1 MSAAEQHDPL
11 AAARDMQAQ
20 MKGWKAEAVANAKAD
35 TEEPAA
41 PAVSAGMM
49 TAADAELAA
58 GLAASAL
65 TVKVKPGLK
74 HPIGYG
80 WNHGA
85 GLTPEAARAHVAEG
99 GNVGIDPG
107 RSRLVVM
114 DAENAEAVEW
124 LISMGFQI
132 TVIPAKSGAGP
143 VLATGEANDKEGGSH
158 VWLRLPDGA
167 PEELGDTRS
176 MIHLKNGGRLEIF
189 ASREERQVVAPPS
202 RLDEAYGLSY
212 AYTGADI
219 EEAPAWLWDRTVPVP
234 DNMDPYDAAQVHGAV
249 APPTPR
255 ERAERSAE
263 SQMLSDAIVAIPWAD
278 WIAGDPRIEL
288 LDSVGSCGCNH
299 FHFAGQSSDTAG
311 FLHECDEHDGKA
323 HVFSTTMMA
332 ELGLEWAHVSRLDFT
347 LGLRNSEPGREE
359 LLTRAELMCEFDL
372 ITMVERDPLPAT
384 RPADFVAIAD
394 YLDRTGKAD
403 RAARF
408 RSAAVMMQTEREA
421 RAARPAGS
429 ETFLSEPMI
438 GMETAGGSVAGEEQ
452 VPGNEVPTAGTVP
465 PAFGGPAAVAP
476 RPHTGA
482 GPFPVHALPQVL
494 RDFAVAVAASM
505 AVPVELVAP
514 MQIAVLAAGC
524 GPANI
529 YVTDGWEAEP
539 GAVWIMIVS
548 PPSTR
553 KTPVLKVVK
562 APMTEAVRIINLAL
576 GEQRAELQMEADA
589 LAEAANEAENEAK
602 VAMKQAAKELVDD
615 PDATARAASA
625 AAKATANGT
634 WVPPTAR
641 GLATDLAAKAAMLKK
656 MAEEAQTAVPPE
668 VEPTFTDATP
678 EAMMELLARQK
689 GRGFLIHPEASE
701 ILTSA
706 TRTDTK
712 GMETAKFCST
722 YDEEYI
728 STHRITRSVTEID
741 RPSLCSL
748 LIVQPDPVKEA
759 YAPRQGGGKS
769 KITTNGW
776 SDRQGFVLV
785 PESEED
791 TLRRDRSIDPAATE
805 AYMEAVT
812 AEWVRTYM
820 LSATDREAWANLRF
834 RLTPEAFEVI
844 ADHYDLVERIKR
856 QPGTRAESWGKV
868 IGRAVRIAR
877 CFAQLDVVNLGS
889 EVHPINEHH
898 MQAGWEIAHWM
909 MRSFDAAT
917 NAPETVTI
925 VELVEQAAQYVLEKV
940 PAVGDMILRPKV
952 RSSKRHGPYIEA
964 ALEQLTRRGQ
974 VEVRGQEIHRVALA
988 AAA

>member
-1 MSAAEQHDPL
+1 M
-11 AAARDMQAQ
+11 RD
-20 MKGWKAEAVANAKAD
+20 WKAEAVANAKAE
-35 TEEPAA
+35 TEKPAA

-58 GLAASAL
+58 GLAASAF
-65 TVKVKPGLK
+65 TVRVKPGLK
-74 HPIGYG
+74 KPVGLT
-80 WNHGA
+80 WNQQP
-85 GLTPEAARAHVAEG
+85 GLTPDAAREHVAEG
-99 GNVGIDPG
+99 GNVGVDPG
-107 RSRLVVM
+107 RSRLVFM
-114 DAENAEAVEW
+114 DAENAEGVEW
-124 LISMGFQI
+124 LLSMGFTL
-132 TVIPAKSGAGP
+132 TVIPAKSGAGA
-143 VLATGEANDKEGGSH
+143 VLATGEANEKEHGGH
-158 VWLRLPDGA
+158 VWLRVPNGA

-176 MIHLKNGGRLEIF
+176 MIHLSNGGRLEIF
-189 ASREERQVVAPPS
+189 ASCGKRQVVAPPS
-202 RLDEAYGLSY
+202 RLDEAYGRSY

-219 EEAPAWLWDRTVPVP
+219 AEAPAWLWDRTVPVP
-234 DNMDPYDAAQVHGAV
+234 EAMDEYDAAQVHGAV

-255 ERAERSAE
+255 ERAERSVE
-263 SQMLSDAIVAIPWAD
+263 SQALSDAIVAIPWSE

-288 LDSVGSCGCNH
+288 LDTVGSCGCNH
-299 FHFAGQSSDTAG
+299 FHYTEQSSDTAG
-311 FLHECDEHDGKA
+311 FLHACDEHDGKA
-323 HVFSTTMMA
+323 HVFSTTAMA
-332 ELGLEWAHVSRLDFT
+332 ELGLEWAHVSRLDFA
-347 LGLRNSEPGREE
+347 LGLRNSEAGREKP
-359 LLTRAELMCEFDL
+359 LTRADLMREFDL
-372 ITMVERDPLPAT
+372 IVAVERELPQST

-394 YLDRTGKAD
+394 YLDRLGQTERALRFKA
-403 RAARF
+403 
-408 RSAAVMMQTEREA
+408 SAAEMQAEREA
-421 RAARPAGS
+421 RAERQDGG

-438 GMETAGGSVAGEEQ
+438 GTETAGTNAGAATEEQ
-452 VPGNEVPTAGTVP
+452 VPIIVVPLSTGTVP

-482 GPFPVHALPQVL
+482 GPFPVHALPKVL

-589 LAEAANEAENEAK
+589 LAEAAEEAENDAK
-602 VAMKQAAKELVDD
+602 VAMKAAAKELVDD
-615 PDATARAASA
+615 PDAAARAASA

-634 WVPPTAR
+634 WVPPTAK

-656 MAEEAQTAVPPE
+656 MAEEAQAAVPPE

-791 TLRRDRSIDPAATE
+791 TLRRDRSIDPVATK

-889 EVHPINEHH
+889 EVHPIEAHH

-925 VELVEQAAQYVLEKV
+925 VELVEQAADYVLEKV

-952 RSSKRHGPYIEA
+952 RSSKRHGPYVEA

>member
-1 MSAAEQHDPL
+1 
-11 AAARDMQAQ
+11 
-20 MKGWKAEAVANAKAD
+20 
-35 TEEPAA
+35 
-41 PAVSAGMM
+41 M

-58 GLAASAL
+58 GLASSAL

-80 WNHGA
+80 WNHKP

-107 RSRLVVM
+107 RSRMVLM
-114 DAENAEAVEW
+114 DAENQAGVDW
-124 LISMGFQI
+124 LTAMGFTL

-143 VLATGEANDKEGGSH
+143 VLATGEFNDKEGGGH
-158 VWLRLPDGA
+158 AWLRLPDDA

-202 RLDEAYGLSY
+202 RLDEAYGRSY
-212 AYTGADI
+212 AFTGAAI
-219 EEAPAWLWDRTVPVP
+219 AEAPPWLWDRTVPVP
-234 DNMDPYDAAQVHGAV
+234 DTMDPYDAAQVHGAV
-249 APPTPR
+249 ASPTPR

-263 SQMLSDAIVAIPWAD
+263 SQALSDAIVEIPWSE
-278 WIAGDPRIEL
+278 WIAGDPRIQL

-299 FHFAGQSSDTAG
+299 FHFEGQSSDTAG
-311 FLHECDEHDGKA
+311 HLHECEEHEGKA
-323 HVFSTTMMA
+323 HLFSTTTMA
-332 ELGLEWAHVSRLDFT
+332 ELGLDWARVSRLDFAV
-347 LGLRNSEPGREE
+347 GLRNSARDHVGEP
-359 LLTRAELMCEFDL
+359 LTRADLMREFDL
-372 ITMVERDPLPAT
+372 ITMAERDPLPAT

-394 YLDRTGKAD
+394 YLDRTGKTD

-408 RSAAVMMQTEREA
+408 RSAAVAMQTEREA
-421 RAARPAGS
+421 RAAGQAGS

-438 GMETAGGSVAGEEQ
+438 GTEAPGVNAGAVGQPQ
-452 VPGNEVPTAGTVP
+452 VSGNEVPLSAGTVP

-482 GPFPVHALPQVL
+482 GPFPVHALPEVL

-524 GPANI
+524 GPATI

-589 LAEAANEAENEAK
+589 LAEAAEEAENDAK

-625 AAKATANGT
+625 AAKAAANGT
-634 WVPPTAR
+634 WVPPTAK

-656 MAEEAQTAVPPE
+656 MAEEAQAAVPPE
-668 VEPTFTDATP
+668 VEPVFTDATP

-712 GMETAKFCST
+712 GMETAKFCSA

-728 STHRITRSVTEID
+728 STHRIARGVTEID
-741 RPSLCSL
+741 RPSMCSL

-791 TLRRDRSIDPAATE
+791 TLRRDRSIDPVAAK
-805 AYMEAVT
+805 AYTEAVT
-812 AEWVRTYM
+812 AEWVRSYM
-820 LSATDREAWANLRF
+820 LSASDREAWANLRF

-877 CFAQLDVVNLGS
+877 CFAQLDVTDLGS
-889 EVHPINEHH
+889 EVHPIQAHH
-898 MQAGWEIAHWM
+898 MQSGWEIAHWM

-925 VELVEQAAQYVLEKV
+925 VELVEQAADYVLEKV

-952 RSSKRHGPYIEA
+952 RSSKRHGPYVEA

-974 VEVRGQEIHRVALA
+974 VEVRGQEIHRVALVA
-988 AAA
+988 AA